1 MKSGKEYWDLHHDAT
16 IELFKT
22 RPQWM
27 ENYDNDYP
35 SAVFI
40 RGLIADFKPQNILE
54 IGTAAG
60 WAAYYMTEEAL
71 KHNPNAK
78 VTSVDFAKTLY
89 YSPQKPIGAAFKETA
104 PALYP
109 NWNLKTEMT
118 AIEFAQD
125 NNEKYDFVFID
136 ACHTHPWAAM
146 DFLAILPLLKDNAV
160 VVFHDVYLN
169 EICLGKKRADRHPDT
184 LPIGKEM
191 QKGPNIVYNIFKDE
205 MTLSYDDIT
214 PNCAAMIVTNKEQVL
229 KKIFKALK
237 TPWEYQ
243 YTAKKLIEKLMP
255 LYFQFIS
262 KHFGNKNAKTYE
274 RILSTQLKIT
284 TIYNKFNNLQSRVK
298 KNISTRNKVKTL
310 KHELRNKK
318 ALLWGAS
325 NYLEELINHYNL
337 NCQEISGI
345 IDRDPQKTGKKL
357 GKYTIYAPDALK
369 ALKPE
374 IIIPTAIN
382 HTQIVE
388 CIENTL
394 NDLNISAEISQTL
407 ISK

>member
-1 MKSGKEYWDLHHDAT
+1 MKSGKEYWDLHHKDT

-27 ENYDNDYP
+27 KNYDNDYP

-60 WAAYYMTEEAL
+60 WAAYYMLEEAI
-71 KHNPNAK
+71 KHNQAAQ
-78 VTSVDFAKTLY
+78 VSSLDFSQTLY
-89 YSPQKPIGAAFKETA
+89 YAPQKPIGAAFKETA
-104 PALYP
+104 PELYSK
-109 NWNLKTEMT
+109 WTFKTGLT
-118 AIEFAQD
+118 AIEFVQSC
-125 NNEKYDFVFID
+125 NEKYDFVFID
-136 ACHTHPWAAM
+136 ACHTHPWAAL
-146 DFLAILPLLKDNAV
+146 DFLTILPLLKDNAV

-191 QKGPNIVYNIFKDE
+191 QKGPNVVYNVFKDE
-205 MTLSYDDIT
+205 MVLSYDDIT
-214 PNCAAMIVTNKEQVL
+214 PNCAAMIVSDKQKTL
-229 KKIFKALK
+229 KKIFKALE

-243 YTAKKLIEKLMP
+243 YTAKNLIEKLTP
-255 LYFQFIS
+255 LYFQHVL
-262 KHFGNKNAKTYE
+262 KHFGNHNAKTCK

-284 TIYNKFNNLQSRVK
+284 KIVNKFHNLLSKVK
-298 KNISTRNKVKTL
+298 KNFSTKNKVKSL
-310 KHELRNKK
+310 KHELKNKK

-325 NYLEELINHYNL
+325 NYLEDLIRHYNL
-337 NCQEISGI
+337 NCQEIIGI
-345 IDRDPQKTGKKL
+345 IDRDPQKTGTKL
-357 GKYTIYAPDALK
+357 GKYTIYTPDDLK
-369 ALKPE
+369 ALKPD

-388 CIENTL
+388 CIEKAL
-394 NDLNISAEISQTL
+394 NDLNISAEINQTL